1 MNCVIL
7 QPSYIPWRGY
17 FDQIQKA
24 DVFVFYDDVQYDH
37 HGWRNRNRIGG
48 PRGGQWLTIP
58 VHHKGTLAS
67 QTPVNE
73 IRIHWDR
80 PWNRTHWLSLCQVY
94 GRAPFFERYR
104 KLLESFYQ
112 GQPELLAD
120 FTIETT
126 IALARELGMGRTKF
140 LRSSQLPAEGVK
152 TDRLLSILRHLG
164 ADHYISGPSAKN
176 YLEEEKF
183 QTAGITLEYMDYDY
197 PEYPQLHPPFDPQL
211 SLLDLLFMVGPEAS
225 RYFSVASESVSAKSL
240 ETTGISGSLH
250 T

>member
-73 IRIHWDR
+73 IRR
-80 PWNRTHWLSLCQVY
+80 
-94 GRAPFFERYR
+94 
-104 KLLESFYQ
+104 
-112 GQPELLAD
+112 
-120 FTIETT
+120 
-126 IALARELGMGRTKF
+126 
-140 LRSSQLPAEGVK
+140 
-152 TDRLLSILRHLG
+152 
-164 ADHYISGPSAKN
+164 ISG
-176 YLEEEKF
+176 
-183 QTAGITLEYMDYDY
+183 
-197 PEYPQLHPPFDPQL
+197 L
-211 SLLDLLFMVGPEAS
+211 S
-225 RYFSVASESVSAKSL
+225 
-240 ETTGISGSLH
+240 
-250 T
+250 